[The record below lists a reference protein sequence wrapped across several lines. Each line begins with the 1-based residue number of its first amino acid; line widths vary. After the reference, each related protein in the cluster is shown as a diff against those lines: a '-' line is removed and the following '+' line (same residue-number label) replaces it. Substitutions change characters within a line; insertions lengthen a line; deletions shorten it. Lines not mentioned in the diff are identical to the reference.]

1 MHKTLL
7 LCFIHG
13 FKGGDDTFGG
23 FPEHLRAL
31 VSHALPNIT
40 IKAVT
45 YPKFDTRGDLKE
57 CVGRFSE
64 WLQNK
69 VIDLEVA
76 ASTPSPTIEPSV
88 HTILIGHSMGGIV
101 AAETLLTITSDS
113 PVRSSSDIKSNAT
126 DPLPSTTAHTQ
137 KTTLKT
143 AQTNTQKASR
153 PSTPQSQATSRPS
166 TPQPDI
172 SSFMFPYIQGILAFD
187 TPYLGIAP
195 GVVAHGAEQHYKNA
209 STAYSAISEVA
220 GVLGYGSSSNTNSP
234 KSPQQQE
241 ANQKMLTQGADAMS
255 ASMTNA
261 TGDAAAVPA
270 WQKWGKYAMFAGAAG
285 AVAAGGAAA
294 YLKRDTITEGWS
306 FIGSHLEFV
315 GCLAKGEELKS
326 RLERIVRLNKER
338 GIGFA
343 DIITVLGKGA
353 PKQNK
358 PGTALAGGFV
368 EIGAVDGIAPND
380 RTFCTIPKSEKN
392 RKFFEK
398 AKNDK
403 ASDEMQAH
411 MNMFSASG
419 NSGYFALCERAKLL
433 VVNWVEPEKSAW
445 YKESTP
451 LKGTGK
457 GLEDVELG
465 DESKAGEEPVV
476 VEK

>member
-1 MHKTLL
+1 M
-7 LCFIHG
+7 
-13 FKGGDDTFGG
+13 
-23 FPEHLRAL
+23 
-31 VSHALPNIT
+31 
-40 IKAVT
+40 
-45 YPKFDTRGDLKE
+45 
-57 CVGRFSE
+57 GRFRE
-64 WLQNK
+64 WLQNQ

-76 ASTPSPTIEPSV
+76 ASTPSPTIDPAV

-101 AAETLLTITSDS
+101 AAETLLTITSES
-113 PVRSSSDIKSNAT
+113 PITVFGEIKSDPT
-126 DPLPSTTAHTQ
+126 DPLPSTAAHTQ
-137 KTTLKT
+137 KATSTSTLQPEKR
-143 AQTNTQKASR
+143 SR
-153 PSTPQSQATSRPS
+153 PSTPQRDTSS
-166 TPQPDI
+166 L
-172 SSFMFPYIQGILAFD
+172 MFPHIQGILAFD
-187 TPYLGIAP
+187 TPYLGISP

-209 STAYSAISEVA
+209 SSAYSAISEVA
-220 GVLGYGSSSNTNSP
+220 GVFGYGSSSNNKNTTS
-234 KSPQQQE
+234 SPQQQQ
-241 ANQKMLTQGADAMS
+241 ANQKMLTQGANAMS

-326 RLERIVRLNKER
+326 RLERTVKLNKER

-343 DIITVLGKGA
+343 DVITVLGKGA
-353 PKQNK
+353 SQQNK
-358 PGTALAGGFV
+358 PGTPLAGGFV
-368 EIGAVDGIAPND
+368 EIGAVEGIAPND

-411 MNMFSASG
+411 MNMFGASS
-419 NSGYFALCERAKLL
+419 NSGYFALCERAKVL
-433 VVNWVEPEKSAW
+433 VVRWVGPEKSAW

-451 LKGTGK
+451 LKGNK

-465 DESKAGEEPVV
+465 DEPKAGEEPVV
-476 VEK
+476 V

>member
-1 MHKTLL
+1 MKT
-7 LCFIHG
+7 
-13 FKGGDDTFGG
+13 
-23 FPEHLRAL
+23 
-31 VSHALPNIT
+31 
-40 IKAVT
+40 VT
-45 YPKFDTRGDLKE
+45 YPKFETRGDLKD
-57 CVGRFSE
+57 CVGRFRE
-64 WLQNK
+64 WYVGLQPFQTVRRRELTRCIRRLQNK

-76 ASTPSPTIEPSV
+76 ASTPSPTIDPSV
-88 HTILIGHSMGGIV
+88 HMILIGHSMGGIV
-101 AAETLLTITSDS
+101 AAETILTIMSDS
-113 PVRSSSDIKSNAT
+113 PVPSSSDTESNPT
-126 DPLPSTTAHTQ
+126 GPLPSTAAHTQ
-137 KTTLKT
+137 KTTSKS
-143 AQTNTQKASR
+143 AQTNSQKASR
-153 PSTPQSQATSRPS
+153 PPS
-166 TPQPDI
+166 TPLPSGPSTQPDS
-172 SSFMFPYIQGILAFD
+172 SSFMFPFIQGILAFD
-187 TPYLGIAP
+187 TPYLGISP

-220 GVLGYGSSSNTNSP
+220 GALGYGSSSNSMNKS
-234 KSPQQQE
+234 KSPQQQQ
-241 ANQKMLTQGADAMS
+241 ANQKMLTQGAEAMS

-315 GCLAKGEELKS
+315 GCLAKGEELKA
-326 RLERIVRLNKER
+326 RLERVVKLNKER

-343 DIITVLGKGA
+343 DLITVLGKGA

-358 PGTALAGGFV
+358 PGTPLAGGFV
-368 EIGAVDGIAPND
+368 EIGAVEGIAPND

-411 MNMFSASG
+411 MNMFGASG
-419 NSGYFALCERAKLL
+419 NSGYFALCERAKVL
-433 VVNWVEPEKSAW
+433 VVNWVGPEKSVW

-451 LKGTGK
+451 LKGMGPK

-465 DESKAGEEPVV
+465 DEPKAGEEPVV

>member
-1 MHKTLL
+1 MH
-7 LCFIHG
+7 
-13 FKGGDDTFGG
+13 
-23 FPEHLRAL
+23 R
-31 VSHALPNIT
+31 
-40 IKAVT
+40 
-45 YPKFDTRGDLKE
+45 
-57 CVGRFSE
+57 
-64 WLQNK
+64 LQNK

-76 ASTPSPTIEPSV
+76 ASTPSPTIDPAV

-113 PVRSSSDIKSNAT
+113 PITSFGETKSDPS
-126 DPLPSTTAHTQ
+126 DPLPSTAAHTQ
-137 KTTLKT
+137 KMTSNPSQEHAQNTL
-143 AQTNTQKASR
+143 R
-153 PSTPQSQATSRPS
+153 PSTPQH
-166 TPQPDI
+166 D
-172 SSFMFPYIQGILAFD
+172 SSSLMFPHIQGILAFD
-187 TPYLGIAP
+187 TPYLGISP

-209 STAYSAISEVA
+209 SSAYSAISEVA
-220 GVLGYGSSSNTNSP
+220 GVFGYGSSSNNKSTTS
-234 KSPQQQE
+234 SPQQQQ
-241 ANQKMLTQGADAMS
+241 ANQKMLTQGANAMS

-326 RLERIVRLNKER
+326 RLERIIKLNKER

-343 DIITVLGKGA
+343 DVITVLGKGA
-353 PKQNK
+353 PQQSK
-358 PGTALAGGFV
+358 PGTPLAGGFV
-368 EIGAVDGIAPND
+368 EIGAVEGIAPND
-380 RTFCTIPKSEKN
+380 RTFCTIPKSERN

-411 MNMFSASG
+411 MNMFGAGS
-419 NSGYFALCERAKLL
+419 NSGYFALCERAKVL
-433 VVNWVEPEKSAW
+433 VVNWVGPEKSAW

-451 LKGTGK
+451 LNK

-465 DESKAGEEPVV
+465 DEPKAGEEPVV
-476 VEK
+476 V

>member
-1 MHKTLL
+1 MVRSSTNLVLHWRRRKLL
-7 LCFIHG
+7 
-13 FKGGDDTFGG
+13 KW
-23 FPEHLRAL
+23 
-31 VSHALPNIT
+31 
-40 IKAVT
+40 
-45 YPKFDTRGDLKE
+45 TR
-57 CVGRFSE
+57 R
-64 WLQNK
+64 LQNK

-76 ASTPSPTIEPSV
+76 ASTPSPTVDPSV

-101 AAETLLTITSDS
+101 AAEALLTISSDS
-113 PVRSSSDIKSNAT
+113 PVLPPSGTTLDST

-137 KTTLKT
+137 YTTSKS
-143 AQTNTQKASR
+143 AVPNSQKS
-153 PSTPQSQATSRPS
+153 SRPS
-166 TPQPDI
+166 TPQPDS

-187 TPYLGIAP
+187 TPYLGISP
-195 GVVAHGAEQHYKNA
+195 GVVANGAEQHYKKA

-220 GVLGYGSSSNTNSP
+220 GVLGYGSSSNNRNTP
-234 KSPQQQE
+234 KSPQQQQ
-241 ANQKMLTQGADAMS
+241 ANQRMLTQGADAMS

-338 GIGFA
+338 GVGFA
-343 DIITVLGKGA
+343 DLITVLGKGA
-353 PKQNK
+353 PQQNK
-358 PGTALAGGFV
+358 PGAQLAGGFV
-368 EIGAVDGIAPND
+368 EIGAVEGIAPND
-380 RTFCTIPKSEKN
+380 RAFCTIPKSEKN

-403 ASDEMQAH
+403 ATDEMQAH
-411 MNMFSASG
+411 MNMFGAGG
-419 NSGYFALCERAKLL
+419 NSGYFALCERAKVLI
-433 VVNWVEPEKSAW
+433 VNWVGPEKSAW

-451 LKGTGK
+451 LKETAGK
-457 GLEDVELG
+457 GLEDVDLV
-465 DESKAGEEPVV
+465 DEPMAGEEPIV
-476 VEK
+476 VE

>member
-13 FKGGDDTFGG
+13 FKGGDDTFGE

-31 VSHALPNIT
+31 ISHALPSISV
-40 IKAVT
+40 KAVT

-57 CVGRFSE
+57 CVERFRE

-76 ASTPSPTIEPSV
+76 ASTPSPTIDPSV

-101 AAETLLTITSDS
+101 AAETLLIITSDS
-113 PVRSSSDIKSNAT
+113 PVPSVLDTKSNPT
-126 DPLPSTTAHTQ
+126 DPISPTAEHTQ
-137 KTTLKT
+137 RTTLKT
-143 AQTNTQKASR
+143 AQTNTQKFSCPSTPLPQNISR
-153 PSTPQSQATSRPS
+153 PSTPQSDS
-166 TPQPDI
+166 
-172 SSFMFPYIQGILAFD
+172 SSFMFPYIQGVLAFD
-187 TPYLGIAP
+187 TPYLGISP

-209 STAYSAISEVA
+209 STAYSAISEVV
-220 GVLGYGSSSNTNSP
+220 GVLGYGSSSNKNTP
-234 KSPQQQE
+234 KSPQQQQV
-241 ANQKMLTQGADAMS
+241 NQKLLTQGADAMS

-261 TGDAAAVPA
+261 TGNAAAVPA

-285 AVAAGGAAA
+285 AVSAAA

-306 FIGSHLEFV
+306 FLGSHLEFV

-326 RLERIVRLNKER
+326 RLERIVKLNEAR
-338 GIGFA
+338 SIGFA
-343 DIITVLGKGA
+343 DLITVLGKGA

-358 PGTALAGGFV
+358 PGTAVAGGFV
-368 EIGAVDGIAPND
+368 EIGAVEGIAPND

-411 MNMFSASG
+411 MNMFGASG
-419 NSGYFALCERAKLL
+419 NSGYFALCERAKVL
-433 VVNWVEPEKSAW
+433 VVDWMGPEKSAW
-445 YKESTP
+445 YKESIPSKT
-451 LKGTGK
+451 TGPK
-457 GLEDVELG
+457 GLADVDLG
-465 DESKAGEEPVV
+465 D
-476 VEK
+476 